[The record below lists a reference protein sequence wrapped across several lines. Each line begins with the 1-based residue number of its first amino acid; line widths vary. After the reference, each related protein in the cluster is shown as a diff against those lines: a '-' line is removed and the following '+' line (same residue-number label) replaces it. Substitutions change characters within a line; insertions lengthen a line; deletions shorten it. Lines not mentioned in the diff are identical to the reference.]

1 MAMTRGSVVKHK
13 EAKWYGVVRLV
24 GTNRRLS
31 IKSIADDTP
40 SSFYDEDDFVPASEA
55 DVPWLKLRT
64 IPSREYHLFYWEL
77 PSGEMI
83 GESEAV
89 VFFDGVASVTR
100 LSQAG

>member
-1 MAMTRGSVVKHK
+1 MTTTRGSVVQNRETK
-13 EAKWYGVVRLV
+13 EYGFVRQVDNGRFLV
-24 GTNRRLS
+24 
-31 IKSIADDTP
+31 KSIADGTP
-40 SSFYDEDDFVPASEA
+40 SRWHSGDDFVPASEA

-100 LSQAG
+100 LSQVG